1 MQKRFKAAH
10 ARKARQTQQAL
21 TKAWK
26 VANNSQTPKWDDYG
40 KITYI
45 PRAEK
50 LRVRNSNKRTKTWQG
65 KVITTVTLKKY
76 STTRQQMSTILKF

>member
-40 KITYI
+40 KIRTFHEQRNYVSETLTKE
-45 PRAEK
+45 RK
-50 LRVRNSNKRTKTWQG
+50 LG
-65 KVITTVTLKKY
+65 KAKLLQLLHKKHTLRRDSKCL
-76 STTRQQMSTILKF
+76 QF